1 MPSTPI
7 LIVDDDDGQR
17 RLIEFWLQE
26 EGYATLTAND
36 GRAGLHAFEQKSP
49 GLVIAD
55 IRMPGMDGLDLLGRI
70 KGINQDTPVILVT
83 AFGTVGNAVDAM
95 KLGAADYILKPLNP
109 DELKLCV
116 QRALERQQLVD
127 ENRYLRDFAETAFR
141 FENMIGQSRKM
152 RDVFEVA
159 TQVARRDSTVL
170 LTGESG
176 TGKELLAKAVH
187 QNSLRAKK
195 PFITIN
201 CGAIPENLIESE
213 LFGHRKGSFTGA
225 LSDRVGKF
233 EAANE
238 GTIFLDEIGDLTPNL
253 QIRLLR
259 VIQEREID
267 KIGYP
272 TPLKVNV
279 RILAATH
286 RNLKTMVEDGQ
297 FREDLFYRLS
307 VVTIHLPALRER
319 KEDIALLVEHFLK
332 KQCAKHQLP
341 PVSISEEALQALL
354 QHNWPGNV
362 RELENVIEHVVVL
375 GKGDIIKPED
385 LPPDIRQRKSRI
397 ANISLKL
404 PEEGIDLEEVE
415 KEILLQAL
423 ERHHW
428 HQTNAARYLSI
439 SRKTLIYRMEKYG
452 LTSVDEKGEPPT
464 VADKPDENS
473 NSQP

>member
-7 LIVDDDDGQR
+7 LIVDDDASQR

-26 EGYATLTAND
+26 EGYSTLVADD
-36 GRAGLHAFEQKSP
+36 GKAGLHAFEQTSP
-49 GLVIAD
+49 CLVIAD

-70 KGINQDTPVILVT
+70 KGVNQDTPVILIT
-83 AFGTVGNAVDAM
+83 AFGTVNNAVDAM
-95 KLGAADYILKPLNP
+95 KLGAADYILKPLNA

-116 QRALERQQLVD
+116 HRALERQQLVD
-127 ENRYLRDFAETAFR
+127 ENRYLRDFADTAFR
-141 FENMIGQSRKM
+141 FENLIGQARKM
-152 RDVFEVA
+152 RAVFDVA

-176 TGKELLAKAVH
+176 TGKELLAKAIH

-201 CGAIPENLIESE
+201 CGAIPESLIESE

-225 LSDRVGKF
+225 LADRVGKF

-238 GTIFLDEIGDLTPNL
+238 GTVFLDEIGDLTPSL

-272 TPLKVNV
+272 HPIKVNV

-286 RNLKTMVEDGQ
+286 RNLKALVEDGQ

-307 VVTIHLPALRER
+307 VVTVHLPPLRER
-319 KEDIALLVEHFLK
+319 KEDI
-332 KQCAKHQLP
+332 P
-341 PVSISEEALQALL
+341 
-354 QHNWPGNV
+354 
-362 RELENVIEHVVVL
+362 
-375 GKGDIIKPED
+375 
-385 LPPDIRQRKSRI
+385 
-397 ANISLKL
+397 
-404 PEEGIDLEEVE
+404 
-415 KEILLQAL
+415 ILA
-423 ERHHW
+423 
-428 HQTNAARYLSI
+428 
-439 SRKTLIYRMEKYG
+439 
-452 LTSVDEKGEPPT
+452 
-464 VADKPDENS
+464 
-473 NSQP
+473 

>member
-1 MPSTPI
+1 MPSAPI
-7 LIVDDDDGQR
+7 LVVDDDASQR

-26 EGYATLTAND
+26 EGYATLVASD
-36 GRAGLHAFEQKSP
+36 GKAGLQAFEQKSP
-49 GLVIAD
+49 CLVIAD

-70 KGINQDTPVILVT
+70 KGINQDTPVILIT

-95 KLGAADYILKPLNP
+95 KLGAADYILKPLNA

-116 QRALERQQLVD
+116 HRALERQQLVD
-127 ENRYLRDFAETAFR
+127 ENRYLRDFADTAFR
-141 FENMIGQSRKM
+141 FENLIGQSRKM
-152 RDVFEVA
+152 RDVFDVA

-176 TGKELLAKAVH
+176 TGKELLAKAIH

-201 CGAIPENLIESE
+201 CGAIPEGLIESE

-225 LSDRVGKF
+225 LADRVGKF

-238 GTIFLDEIGDLTPNL
+238 GTVFLDEIGDLTPSL
-253 QIRLLR
+253 QIKLLR

-272 TPLKVNV
+272 HPIKVNV

-286 RNLKTMVEDGQ
+286 RNLKALVEDGQ
-297 FREDLFYRLS
+297 FREDLFYRLN
-307 VVTIHLPALRER
+307 VVTVNLPPLRER
-319 KEDIALLVEHFLK
+319 KDDVPLLVEHFLK
-332 KQCAKHQLP
+332 KQRAKYQIP
-341 PVSISEEALQALL
+341 AVSLSEEALEVLA

-362 RELENVIEHVVVL
+362 RELENVVEHLVVL
-375 GKGDIIKPED
+375 GKEDIIRPEH
-385 LPPDIRQRKSRI
+385 LPADIRQHRSRI

-404 PEEGIDLEEVE
+404 PEEGISLEDVE

-423 ERHHW
+423 EKHDW

-452 LTSVDEKGEPPT
+452 LTPPHEKGGAQI
-464 VADKPDENS
+464 VADNLDE
-473 NSQP
+473 